1 MMKRSGLFLALA
13 VCMLAWQSA
22 WAQTD
27 LGLKAMGGT
36 VGMVSPENVDATFG
50 LGIFLDHG
58 TIVPPIGL
66 ESRLDYWSKSESAG
80 SFGSTTVR
88 DVVLGVRGRYM
99 FSNLNP
105 KITPFAGAG
114 LAMHSLNVKVEIPA
128 QDFGGFVV
136 PGMEVEDATTK
147 LGLDLGG
154 GISAPINL
162 KTSILAEMWFGVVND
177 FSQLS
182 VKVGFSY
189 RLGA

>member
-1 MMKRSGLFLALA
+1 MKRSGLFLALA

-22 WAQTD
+22 WAQAD

-36 VGMVSPENVDATFG
+36 IGMVSPENVDATFG
-50 LGIFLDHG
+50 LGVFLDHG
-58 TIVPPIGL
+58 TIMPNVGL

-99 FSNLNP
+99 FTNVNP

-114 LAMHSLNVKVEIPA
+114 LAMHFLNVKAEIPE
-128 QDFGGFVV
+128 QNFGGFVV
-136 PGMEVEDATTK
+136 PGMVVEDSVSRV
-147 LGLDLGG
+147 GLDLGG
-154 GISAPINL
+154 GISAPINP
-162 KTSILAEMWFGVVND
+162 KTAFLAEMWFGVVSD